1 MPRKKKRRLTA
12 KQQELVRQL
21 AKTKYKGKAA
31 IAAGYSPKFA
41 SSSANQAQES
51 IRKTAPEL
59 LARHGL
65 DDDALIQKHLI
76 PLMGAEETKFFTLPV
91 GRGKSRTLQIH
102 KRNTVAWN
110 ARKEGLD
117 MALKIRGMYVREAE
131 NKGPEFTVIVIDSSH
146 RPDWAAMRRAQPKI
160 EVPGLNIPP
169 KAE

>member
-1 MPRKKKRRLTA
+1 
-12 KQQELVRQL
+12 
-21 AKTKYKGKAA
+21 
-31 IAAGYSPKFA
+31 
-41 SSSANQAQES
+41 
-51 IRKTAPEL
+51 
-59 LARHGL
+59 
-65 DDDALIQKHLI
+65 
-76 PLMGAEETKFFTLPV
+76 MGAEETKFFTLPV

-110 ARKEGLD
+110 ARKEGLG